1 MQQQPYPNYPYYGQP
16 MYHPQTPY
24 MGQNGPPPPGP
35 SGYPQYYGPQ
45 PPPSAPQHPNPPA
58 PSPYSFDPAAYTTQ
72 QNVAPTTNAPRRHRR
87 NPTIPAA
94 TAPPTAPLKSAMK
107 KTMAVFNAPAQFHN
121 PFSSQPQNQVP
132 TQMPRPRVYSNPS
145 VPQPARDDDRAP
157 LRT

>member
-24 MGQNGPPPPGP
+24 VGVNGPPPGP
-35 SGYPQYYGPQ
+35 SHGYPPFYGPQ

-58 PSPYSFDPAAYTTQ
+58 PAPYNFDPAAYATQ
-72 QNVAPTTNAPRRHRR
+72 QNAPPTANTPRRHRR
-87 NPTIPAA
+87 NRTIPAA
-94 TAPPTAPLKSAMK
+94 PTAPLKSAMK
-107 KTMAVFNAPAQFHN
+107 KTMAVFNTPAQFHN
-121 PFSSQPQNQVP
+121 PFSSQPQNQIP

-145 VPQPARDDDRAP
+145 APQHSRDEHERAP